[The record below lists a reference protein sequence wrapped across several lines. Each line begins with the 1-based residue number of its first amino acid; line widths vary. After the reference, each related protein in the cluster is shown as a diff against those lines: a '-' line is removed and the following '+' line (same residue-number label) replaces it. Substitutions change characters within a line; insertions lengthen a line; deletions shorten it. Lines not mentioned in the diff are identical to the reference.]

1 MTHVKQVF
9 TLIFVGLFTITLAAC
24 SDDNAEQAEDKLD
37 SLKESTSKVF
47 KDAKEAAADATDK
60 AKEMAED
67 AADKAEELAEDTADA
82 IEDTCEKAK
91 DKLDMEDKDC

>member
-37 SLKESTSKVF
+37 SLKESTSNVF
-47 KDAKEAAADATDK
+47 KDAKEAAADATGGGGGGA
-60 AKEMAED
+60 AKG
-67 AADKAEELAEDTADA
+67 AAAGA
-82 IEDTCEKAK
+82 
-91 DKLDMEDKDC
+91 